1 MTAFDPTKR
10 RDLPFPLAG
19 ANTADR
25 SPVALPVAQGAPQAP
40 EQAVLPRVPVEHPA
54 AEPVMPE
61 PAPQE
66 QPTLARAKVPGQTQ
80 DLANRFPGGGKSP
93 AQTELERVHQ
103 RGTGIH
109 NIHNPVLK
117 TLATIGD
124 VLAGTFAPR
133 AEMLIPGTEGHHALE
148 LARAG
153 QAVKGENEAAN
164 QQSEATLRKANA
176 GHLQAETDTLIPA
189 QAHHAEAQATEAESL
204 PAFHEAQNENVRLRQ
219 AGVDEHNRATEDAA
233 LKAQE
238 AKATASKA
246 AADAKWR
253 SLGFDPDTQAPLADD
268 QLSEPLKLQRIH
280 GELMKAQGE
289 AAAAKAEYDRA
300 RAANAPDQAQL
311 ALVRLQQ
318 AQQRMT
324 IQKERLGL
332 SESQFELRSQGTVNG
347 VAPAGTLLT
356 EDNRP
361 VGTANAQNVR
371 PTGTQINR
379 GELATS
385 AQHQLE
391 DMRSIVQKRSE
402 IFGPMAGRKT
412 DFSVWL
418 GSDDPDAAAFRT
430 ARTILGDHEAGT
442 FGGRSNETVK
452 NLEAAAG
459 LFKTNPDAVQASL
472 NQLEKANKTFIGQG
486 TRKTVGS
493 NTAAA
498 QPVVPPPAASGGGDM
513 ITMKLPNG
521 QTGQIHASQKDNF
534 IKANPGATVVTGGVT
549 NAK

>member
-66 QPTLARAKVPGQTQ
+66 QPTLARAKVLGQTQ

-93 AQTELERVHQ
+93 AQTELERVQQ

-133 AEMLIPGTEGHHALE
+133 AERLIPGTEGHHALE

-347 VAPAGTLLT
+347 KPAEGAIMS
-356 EDNRP
+356 EHGNP
-361 VGTANAQNVR
+361 VGTAMQQNVR
-371 PTGTQINR
+371 PTGTERNR
-379 GELATS
+379 ADLASS
-385 AQHQLE
+385 AQEQLD
-391 DMRSIVQKRSE
+391 DMRSIVRAHPE
-402 IFGPMAGRKT
+402 YFGPGAGRKT
-412 DFSVWL
+412 EFAQWV
-418 GSDDPDAAAFRT
+418 GSEDPEAKRFQT
-430 ARTILGDHEAGT
+430 ARNTLADHASGV
-442 FGGRSNETVK
+442 FGARSQYASQAQEI
-452 NLEAAAG
+452 AAG
-459 LFKTNPDAVQASL
+459 RFKDNPDAIMAGLDQI
-472 NQLEKANKTFIGQG
+472 EKAMKNIGGKG
-486 TRKTVGS
+486 TMRTVGS
-493 NTAAA
+493 NAAAA
-498 QPVVPPPAASGGGDM
+498 QPVVQPPAASGGPKK
-513 ITMKLPNG
+513 IASPQEYNALP
-521 QTGQIHASQKDNF
+521 A
-534 IKANPGATVVTGGVT
+534 GAKYIDSDGKQYT
-549 NAK
+549 KR